1 MGAVNS
7 SCSEFLCVPDRSSK
21 RERPTDGRTLGLSLS
36 DSSSAK
42 GRSTQSAAFS
52 LREDDGHDH
61 AIKAESLTKDQD
73 KNQAD
78 EDSFL
83 LGVSADASVTK
94 NSNCKTS
101 CLNIKYERP

>member
-1 MGAVNS
+1 MGELWGS
-7 SCSEFLCVPDRSSK
+7 R
-21 RERPTDGRTLGLSLS
+21 LS
-36 DSSSAK
+36 DGSSAK
-42 GRSTQSAAFS
+42 GRSTHRAAFS

-73 KNQAD
+73 KNHAD
-78 EDSFL
+78 KDSLL
-83 LGVSADASVTK
+83 LGVSADTSVTN